1 MLVYSLCCSLL
12 EDKIGGVYGLELR
25 IRHARYHQG
34 GSMLLI
40 GSRGYL
46 S

>member
-1 MLVYSLCCSLL
+1 MLVYSLCCSLV
-12 EDKIGGVYGLELR
+12 EGKIEGVYGLELR
-25 IRHARYHQG
+25 LRRARYHLG
-34 GSMLLI
+34 GSMLSV